1 MKKISRRNFIVA
13 TTLGTMAIAA
23 GCGDEKSADSTNSES
38 TSKTESQIKAATSNR
53 EEDSSLK
60 SQVFMTTEISPAGLE
75 KVYRALKVTPSGKI
89 AVKISSGEPPASNYL
104 RPELIGDFV
113 KSVGGTIVECNTMYG
128 GYRGDSE
135 SHHKVIEEHGFTK
148 IAPVDILDEE
158 GSLTL
163 PVNGGQFITENFVGS
178 HFPNYDYYIILSHFK
193 GHQMAG
199 FGGAIKNISIGIA
212 SAKGKGNLH
221 RNHFIESM
229 AEAAKSV
236 SDALHGNMLCIN
248 VMNRISLDCD
258 CDGHP
263 REPKIKDIGILASL
277 DPVALDK
284 ACVDLIYD
292 APDGSELVEQIERK
306 RAPRTI
312 EHAEEIG
319 LGTRNYEI
327 VRLD

>member
-1 MKKISRRNFIVA
+1 MQKISRRNFIVA

-23 GCGDEKSADSTNSES
+23 GCGGEAKTKSEEEKLV
-38 TSKTESQIKAATSNR
+38 KL
-53 EEDSSLK
+53 EEVTAK
-60 SQVFMTTEISPAGLE
+60 SQVFMTKDISPAGLL
-75 KVYRALKVTPSGKI
+75 KVYQALNVNPSGKI

-113 KSVGGTIVECNTMYG
+113 KSVKGTIVECNTMYG

-135 SHHKVIEEHGFTK
+135 SHHKVIEDHGFTK

-158 GSLTL
+158 DSISI
-163 PVNGGQFITENFVGS
+163 PVNGGKYISENFVGS

-199 FGGAIKNISIGIA
+199 FGGALKNISIGIA
-212 SAKGKGNLH
+212 SAKGKGQIH
-221 RNHFIESM
+221 RMSFIESM

-236 SDALHGNMLCIN
+236 YDALDGKMLCIN

-263 REPKIKDIGILASL
+263 REPKIKDIGILSSL

-284 ACVDLIYD
+284 ACVDLIYN
-292 APDGSELVEQIERK
+292 APDGSELVAQIERK
-306 RAPRTI
+306 GAPRTI
-312 EHAEEIG
+312 QHAEEIG
-319 LGTRNYEI
+319 LGSTDYEI